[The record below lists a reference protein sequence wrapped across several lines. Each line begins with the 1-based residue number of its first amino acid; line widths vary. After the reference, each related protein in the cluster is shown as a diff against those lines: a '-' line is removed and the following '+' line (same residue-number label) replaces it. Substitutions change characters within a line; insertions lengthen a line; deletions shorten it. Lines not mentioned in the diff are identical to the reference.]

1 MKKIILSNPVI
12 NLNTSKK
19 ILNNVLKSNFINE
32 GKQTRE
38 FEKKICKLLKVKY
51 AVATTSGTTA
61 LFLALR
67 AAGIKNTS

>member
-32 GKQTRE
+32 GKQTME
-38 FEKKICKLLKVKY
+38 FEKKNL
-51 AVATTSGTTA
+51 
-61 LFLALR
+61 
-67 AAGIKNTS
+67 